1 MEVRKVAKNERV
13 FKNTWAEYRNLT
25 FFNGLQP
32 TNFYFDL
39 LLNEWEGHEAFTSFA
54 NQIGSQAQERIA
66 QAVNSLKSAPEESG
80 YKDKLQIICPLLDR
94 AIKKEQANE
103 IAFFKQKYQNF
114 ISNFSPE
121 QIKATPYLNQI
132 ANFFKECNPNQPIDY
147 PKFIAIVNILLSGL
161 DNAKFSLDY
170 EEKRLQDLEERLQI
184 ITSNVGRRAVGL
196 AKITGKDQQQ
206 YKLASGK
213 KLRTRLRNQFLLH
226 GNYKDKNGEYIRDLK
241 GILNGLKGTIDVEVS
256 NWINEH
262 LQEALNNDEIRQQII
277 ARIVNDERTFT
288 DQRALERDIANFLVM
303 RLVRY
308 GLNNISSILSD
319 NVAKK
324 ATDEILRE
332 VQTIIEEP
340 SLDTEINVEGVYSNI
355 FQYGTHLDFFDK
367 DESNS
372 AKGLFDAI
380 NKLYKDINNH
390 YRKARMSQQRKIV
403 ASVFGQDEALKDM
416 RTIINNIESQIKQI
430 EKAIERGDK
439 EYKLIL
445 NRANQSEK
453 KNLKENN
460 FILKIENGKITNLHQ
475 LSAILNE
482 YSLASGFKGEKL
494 RIDSLTGII
503 ANLKTR
509 FSKKV
514 EKKLEELIKNGI
526 NLNNKKSI
534 GSGRVKEVLQKGLEN
549 IQVQVSGPK
558 LSELAQFLTLE
569 PQGDTVKLVWTGPHN
584 GKNDT
589 VEITITTP
597 TMEIK
602 KELTNIFSTNLDNL
616 NSDIMQVYTQAQK
629 EMAETMGME
638 LVNSIN
644 NLVDNHQYHQY
655 DTIANDALKREADIL
670 SLNED
675 SVEMLQKMPR
685 VQELLNLMRANNSGL
700 SEEELRQKEKQLLK
714 SLLDFFFVSS
724 TVKTYNNYTNEY
736 GFLGGSLGADVAEQ
750 LETLNKFFTAA
761 GAPIAQ
767 DDMKWL
773 IGAIINCSSHSVV
786 DTQYKQTIEDYLGS
800 IAVFSLFDEGM
811 LESLAITNIKERI
824 EQPITSTSMKIM
836 HLYRLNGGYY
846 TGSYVLSRARS
857 YLGKYIDTII
867 SLPETIPQRAGVVIL
882 GGGVTPNDL
891 PNKGLSEPTEFDP
904 WGKISKTAQGR
915 AKIQVLFMAG
925 LLQTLSKINLEI
937 NNIELP
943 N

>member
-1 MEVRKVAKNERV
+1 MAKNEQI

-66 QAVNSLKSAPEESG
+66 QAVASLKSAPEESG

-114 ISNFSPE
+114 ISNFSLE

-132 ANFFKECNPNQPIDY
+132 ANFFKECNPNSPIDY

-161 DNAKFSLDY
+161 DNAKFSLKY
-170 EEKRLQDLEERLQI
+170 EEQRLQDLEERLQT
-184 ITSNVGRRAVGL
+184 ITTNVGNRAIGL
-196 AKITGKDQQQ
+196 AKITRRDQQQ
-206 YKLASGK
+206 YKTASNK
-213 KLRTRLRNQFLLH
+213 KLHTRLRNQYLLH

-241 GILNGLKGTIDVEVS
+241 GVLEGLKGTIDVEVS

-262 LQEALNNDEIRQQII
+262 LQEALNKEDIREQII
-277 ARIVNDERTFT
+277 ARVVKSDMALT
-288 DQRALERDIANFLVM
+288 DPKALEQDITNFLVM

-308 GLNNISSILSD
+308 GLNNISSILSE
-319 NVAKK
+319 NIVKK
-324 ATDEILRE
+324 ATNEILQE
-332 VQTIIEEP
+332 VQTALND
-340 SLDTEINVEGVYSNI
+340 SKLDTEINIEGLYSNA
-355 FQYGTHLDFFDK
+355 FQYGTHLDFFNK
-367 DESNS
+367 DENNS

-380 NKLYKDINNH
+380 NNLYKDLNNH
-390 YRKARMSQQRKIV
+390 YRKAQMSSSRKLV
-403 ASVFGQDEALKDM
+403 ASIFVKENDLKDM
-416 RTIINNIESQIKQI
+416 RTIINNIENQIKQI
-430 EKAIERGDK
+430 ERAIKKGDK
-439 EYKLIL
+439 EYTLIL

-453 KNLKENN
+453 KNLKENS
-460 FILKIENGKITNLHQ
+460 FTLKIENGKITNLNE
-475 LSAILNE
+475 LASILNE
-482 YSLASGFKGEKL
+482 YSSISGFGNDKL
-494 RIDSLTGII
+494 RVDSLKGMVT
-503 ANLKTR
+503 NLKSK

-514 EKKLEELIKNGI
+514 AKKLENLIENGI
-526 NLNNKKSI
+526 NLNNNKSI
-534 GSGRVKEVLQKGLEN
+534 KNSGKVKEVLQKGLEN
-549 IQVQVSGPK
+549 IKVQVSGPK

-569 PQGDTVKLVWTGPHN
+569 QQGDTVKLVWTGPHN

-602 KELTNIFSTNLDNL
+602 KELTNIFSINIDNL
-616 NSDIMQVYTQAQK
+616 NSNIMQVYSEAQK
-629 EMAETMGME
+629 EMAENMGME
-638 LVNSIN
+638 LINSVNS
-644 NLVDNHQYHQY
+644 LVDKHQYHQY
-655 DTIANDALKREADIL
+655 DTIANGVLKREADIL

-675 SVEMLQKMPR
+675 SVKMLQKMPK
-685 VQELLNLMRANNSGL
+685 VQELLNLTRANNSNL

-714 SLLDFFFVSS
+714 SLLDFFFISS
-724 TVKTYNNYTNEY
+724 TVKTYNNYSNEY
-736 GFLGGSLGADVAEQ
+736 GFLGGSLGADVIEQ
-750 LETLNKFFTAA
+750 LDTLNKFFTAA
-761 GAPIAQ
+761 GAPIAKE
-767 DDMKWL
+767 DMDWL

-786 DTQYKQTIEDYLGS
+786 GTQYKQTIEDYLGS

-811 LESLAITNIKERI
+811 LETLAITNIKERI
-824 EQPITSTSMKIM
+824 EQPIASTSMRIM

-846 TGSYVLSRARS
+846 TGSYVLSRART
-857 YLGKYIDTII
+857 YLEKYISTII
-867 SLPETIPQRAGVVIL
+867 SLPETIPQRAGVAIL

-904 WGKISKTAQGR
+904 WGKISGLAKGR

-925 LLQTLSKINLEI
+925 LLQTLSKINSEI